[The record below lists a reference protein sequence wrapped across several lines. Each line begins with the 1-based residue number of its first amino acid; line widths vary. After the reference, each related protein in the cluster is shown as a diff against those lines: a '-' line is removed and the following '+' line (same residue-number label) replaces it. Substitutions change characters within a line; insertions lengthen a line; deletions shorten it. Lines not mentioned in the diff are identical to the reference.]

1 MSTIPTYFS
10 DFISNIR
17 LPRDLEDELK
27 IAHKELRERLRD
39 DEITKDLLVESFL
52 QGSYRR
58 GTSIKPESGHKVDV
72 DVIAVTNIDHS
83 VTTPKEAFD
92 MVMPFVEKYYDDYRQ
107 QSRSIG
113 IILDKVDM
121 DLVITAA
128 PSEETKSE
136 IRKANLSEAFNVDDL
151 YAMNKSIRRSDGIIA
166 QESFF
171 QMDDKSSWRE
181 EPLLIPD
188 YDDNEWHRTHPLE
201 QIRWTREKN
210 QLCYGNFTHV
220 VKALKWWKRLSMPG
234 IKNPKSYPL
243 EHFIG
248 NCCPN
253 GITSIAQ
260 GITETLDYIVIH
272 HPTKPFL
279 ADRGVPEHDVFG
291 KLTEDEYHVFYLN
304 VKKFAPIAKAA
315 FESESISESVE
326 LWRAFF
332 MNCEEFPK
340 YSGPQT
346 GGFTQRTQPATAIPT
361 GRFG

>member
-1 MSTIPTYFS
+1 MSEISTYFS

-17 LPRDLEDELK
+17 LSSDLENHLK
-27 IAHKELRERLRD
+27 TAHKELRERLKE
-39 DEITKDLLVESFL
+39 DEITKDILIESFL
-52 QGSYRR
+52 QGSYKRA
-58 GTSIKPESGHKVDV
+58 TIIKPEDGHRVDV

-83 VTTPKEAFD
+83 VVTPIEAFSI
-92 MVMPFVEKYYDDYRQ
+92 VMPFVEKYYENHRQ

-113 IILDKVDM
+113 ITLDKVDM

-136 IRKANLSEAFNVDDL
+136 IRKANLSEAYSIDDI
-151 YAMNKSIRRSDGIIA
+151 YEMNKSGQRFDGAVA

-171 QMDDKSSWRE
+171 QMDEKSSWRE

-188 YDDNEWHRTHPLE
+188 YDDNVWYRTHPLE

-210 QLCYGNFTHV
+210 QLCNGHFTHV
-220 VKALKWWKRLSMPG
+220 VKALKWWKRVSMPD

-248 NCCPN
+248 DCCPN
-253 GITSIAQ
+253 GITSIAE
-260 GITETLDYIVIH
+260 GITKTFDYIVAN
-272 HPTKPFL
+272 HPTKPYL
-279 ADRGVPEHDVFG
+279 ADRGVPEHDVFE
-291 KLTEDEYHVFYLN
+291 KLTEHDYQLFYSN
-304 VKKFAPIAKAA
+304 VEKFAPIAKAA
-315 FESESISESVE
+315 LESESISESVE

-340 YSGPQT
+340 YSGPY
-346 GGFTQRTQPATAIPT
+346 GSYTQRTQPASSIPT